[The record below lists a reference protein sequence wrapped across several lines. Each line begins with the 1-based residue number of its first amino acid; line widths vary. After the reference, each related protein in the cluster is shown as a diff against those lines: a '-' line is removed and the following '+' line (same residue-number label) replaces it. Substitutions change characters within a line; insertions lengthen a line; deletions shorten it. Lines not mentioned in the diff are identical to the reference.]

1 MSEDTNDAQPPEGE
15 PETAK
20 SSRMPL
26 IISLVLFLVAAGG
39 GFYATSSGQLSLAS
53 ILGGES
59 KKSTEQQTKA
69 ASAPVLAFLPVGEIV
84 VPLGPGAQA
93 KYLLFTSEIE
103 VSSEDTEQLLAMLP
117 RIRDLFNTYLRA
129 VEARDLEQPDAT
141 MRLRDQLL
149 RRLRTITD
157 PLSPRDIL
165 FTSFIL
171 R

>member
-1 MSEDTNDAQPPEGE
+1 MSEDTNDATSPEGE
-15 PETAK
+15 PEKAR

-26 IISLVLFLVAAGG
+26 IIGLVLFLVAAGG
-39 GFYATSSGQLSLAS
+39 GFYATSSGKLSLAS
-53 ILGGES
+53 ILGES
-59 KKSTEQQTKA
+59 KEKPEKQTKM
-69 ASAPVLAFLPVGEIV
+69 ASAPALTFLPVGEIV
-84 VPLGPGAQA
+84 VPLGPSAQA
-93 KYLLFTSEIE
+93 KYLLLTAEIE
-103 VSSEDTEQLLAMLP
+103 VSSEDTETLQAMLP

-149 RRLRTITD
+149 RRLRVIAD

>member
-1 MSEDTNDAQPPEGE
+1 MSEDTIDAQQPEGE
-15 PETAK
+15 PEKAK

-26 IISLVLFLVAAGG
+26 IISMVLFLAAAGG
-39 GFYATSSGQLSLAS
+39 GFYATTSGMLSLAS
-53 ILGGES
+53 FLGDS
-59 KKSTEQQTKA
+59 KETAEKQMKA
-69 ASAPVLAFLPVGEIV
+69 ATAPALTFLPVGEIV

-93 KYLLFTSEIE
+93 KYLLFTSELEI
-103 VSSEDTEQLLAMLP
+103 SPEDAEMLQAMLP

-149 RRLRTITD
+149 RRLRVITD
-157 PLSPRDIL
+157 PASPRDIL

>member
-1 MSEDTNDAQPPEGE
+1 M
-15 PETAK
+15 
-20 SSRMPL
+20 
-26 IISLVLFLVAAGG
+26 
-39 GFYATSSGQLSLAS
+39 
-53 ILGGES
+53 
-59 KKSTEQQTKA
+59 
-69 ASAPVLAFLPVGEIV
+69 LAFLPVGEIV

-103 VSSEDTEQLLAMLP
+103 VSSEDTEQLQAMLP

-149 RRLRTITD
+149 RRLRAITD

>member
-1 MSEDTNDAQPPEGE
+1 MSEDTNDAQLPEGE

-20 SSRMPL
+20 SSRRPL
-26 IISLVLFLVAAGG
+26 IISLILFLVAAGG

-53 ILGGES
+53 ILGDS
-59 KKSTEQQTKA
+59 KDSTEKQAKVA
-69 ASAPVLAFLPVGEIV
+69 AAPALAFLPVGEIV
-84 VPLGPGAQA
+84 VPLGPDAQA

-103 VSSEDTEQLLAMLP
+103 VSSEDTEQLQSMLP

-149 RRLRTITD
+149 RRLRAITA